1 MRTHANVPAAPGAPV
16 RFGVDRLLAEPGL
29 RSRWRRVGLVT
40 NDAARPAESPAVL
53 SREALLTIGVPVVRL
68 FGPEHGLG
76 ARADDGAHVTDDV
89 DPRTG
94 LPVVSLYGERM
105 RPELA
110 HIEDL
115 DVVVF
120 DIPDVG
126 ARFYTYAWTLWH
138 VLHACAD
145 AGVPMVILDRPNPL
159 GGVLAMAEGPVLH
172 PSCRSFIGEDDI
184 PVRHALTL
192 GELARLWQREHCPSV
207 VLDVVCCENWE
218 RAQAWPAVG
227 RPWVP
232 TSPAMPVF
240 ESAIWYPG
248 TCLFEATNLSVA
260 RGTAAPFTM
269 IGAPWLHA
277 DALANEVVAAGVQ
290 ITACDFMPVHGPHAG
305 RHCHGVQL
313 TVHANEHAAA
323 FVAQQLH
330 PVALGL
336 ALLAAIM
343 ELHPTEFAWARYPT
357 AANPNGHDHLAR
369 LIGQSGVDARLA
381 ALTHPQRQATVAE
394 LTRTDDWSTR
404 VRPALLY

>member
-1 MRTHANVPAAPGAPV
+1 MRSAANAPPTPV
-16 RFGVDRLLAEPGL
+16 RFGVDCLLAEPGL
-29 RSRWRRVGLVT
+29 RATWRRVGLVT
-40 NDAARPAESPAVL
+40 NDAARPAEAPAVL
-53 SREALLTIGVPVVRL
+53 SREALLTAGVPVVRL

-105 RPELA
+105 RPERS

-115 DVVVF
+115 DVVLF

-145 AGVPMVILDRPNPL
+145 AGVPLVILDRPNPL
-159 GGVLAMAEGPVLH
+159 GGVIRMAEGPMLDTR
-172 PSCRSFIGEDDI
+172 CRSFIGEDDI
-184 PVRHALTL
+184 PVRHSLTL
-192 GELARLWQREHCPSV
+192 GELAGLWQREHCPSV
-207 VLDVVCCENWE
+207 ALDVVRCEGWD

-227 RPWVP
+227 RPWIP
-232 TSPAMPVF
+232 TSPAMPLF

-260 RGTAAPFTM
+260 RGTSAPFTM
-269 IGAPWLHA
+269 IGAPWLQA
-277 DALANEVVAAGVQ
+277 EALAREVVATGVQ
-290 ITACDFMPVHGPHAG
+290 ITACAFTPAQGPFAG
-305 RHCHGVQL
+305 QQCQGVQL
-313 TVHANEHAAA
+313 AIHANDHAAA

-336 ALLAAIM
+336 TLLAAII
-343 ELHPTEFAWARYPT
+343 ELHPAEFDWARYPT
-357 AANPNGHDHLAR
+357 AANPDGHDHLAR
-369 LIGQSGVDARLA
+369 LVGHMGVEKRLA
-381 ALTHPQRQATVAE
+381 ALTPTQRNATIAA
-394 LTRTDDWSTR
+394 LTRADDWSAR
-404 VRPALLY
+404 VSAALLY

>member
-1 MRTHANVPAAPGAPV
+1 MRTAANAPPTPV
-16 RFGVDRLLAEPGL
+16 RFGIDRLLDEPGL
-29 RSRWRRVGLVT
+29 RSKWRRVGLVT
-40 NDAARPAESPAVL
+40 NDAARLADTSAVL
-53 SREALLTIGVPVVRL
+53 SREALLTAGIPVVRL

-76 ARADDGAHVTDDV
+76 ARADDGAHVTDAV

-105 RPELA
+105 RPARA

-115 DVVVF
+115 DVVLF

-145 AGVPMVILDRPNPL
+145 AKVPLVILDRPNPL
-159 GGVLAMAEGPVLH
+159 GGVLVMAEGPVLE

-184 PVRHALTL
+184 PVRHSLTL
-192 GELARLWQREHCPSV
+192 GELARLWQREHCPAV
-207 VLDVVCCENWE
+207 ALDVVGCEGWD
-218 RAQAWPAVG
+218 RSQAWPAVG
-227 RPWVP
+227 RPWIP
-232 TSPAMPVF
+232 TSPAMPAF

-277 DALANEVVAAGVQ
+277 EALAREVVATGVQ
-290 ITACDFMPVHGPHAG
+290 ITACAFTPAQGPFAG
-305 RHCHGVQL
+305 QPCQGVQL
-313 TVHANEHAAA
+313 AIHPNEPDAIV
-323 FVAQQLH
+323 VAQRLR

-336 ALLAAIM
+336 NLLAAII
-343 ELHPTEFAWARYPT
+343 ELHPAEFAWARYPT
-357 AANPNGHDHLAR
+357 AANPKGHDHFAR
-369 LIGQSGVDARLA
+369 LIGSNGVDDRLS
-381 ALTHPQRQATVAE
+381 ALTPLLRQATIAD
-394 LTRTDDWSTR
+394 LTRADDWSTR
-404 VRPALLY
+404 ASAALLY